1 MEEQFFSGL
10 IKKYL
15 DKDDI
20 MISDETFDILFP
32 IGYWYESYIN
42 QPPKRGKWKLL
53 GMRYFITYVF
63 ERIG

>member
-1 MEEQFFSGL
+1 
-10 IKKYL
+10 
-15 DKDDI
+15 
-20 MISDETFDILFP
+20 MISDETFDMLFP